1 MRPRTTLAKGGPQ
14 PKGVLRAVTQS
25 AIASIDERLQGA
37 LEKFSAA
44 GFFRREPA
52 LLLPAGV
59 FLDRL
64 GEEFRGKLYL
74 TGENGGAE
82 LCLRPEFT
90 IPVALQHLASSSA
103 FDPADIAYGGPV
115 FRAGQGELF
124 QTGVESFGRE
134 DRAAADA
141 EILGVALEAAAAAGA
156 PRLSLR
162 LGDARLSQSFLARLD
177 LPPAWRR
184 RIEAGVARGAGLDD
198 LLAPAP
204 RQNGALGA
212 GVLAALEKSDAAGAK
227 QLVEDLLAITGAA
240 TVGGRSVAEIAERFL
255 EQASLQEPLSTRA
268 RQQIADFFAVEAAP
282 DTASAKLRAL
292 AREHGLELDEAL
304 EAFETRASFLAAR
317 GVKLEETVF
326 STRFSHAIDYY
337 SGFMFEA
344 RPAGTAAPAAPLL
357 SGGRYDGL
365 LKSLGAAQ
373 DIPAVGAAIF
383 LDRLG
388 AAQ

>member
-1 MRPRTTLAKGGPQ
+1 
-14 PKGVLRAVTQS
+14 VTQS
-25 AIASIDERLQGA
+25 ASASIDERLQAA

-44 GFFRREPA
+44 GFLRREPA
-52 LLLPAGV
+52 LLLLAGV

-74 TGENGGAE
+74 TGENGGSE

-90 IPVALQHLASSSA
+90 IPVALQHLASTA
-103 FDPADIAYGGPV
+103 AGEPADIAYGGPV

-141 EILGVALEAAAAAGA
+141 EILGVALEAATAAGA
-156 PRLSLR
+156 PRLALR
-162 LGDARLSQSFLARLD
+162 LGDAGLSRSFLARLD

-184 RIEAGVARGAGLDD
+184 RIEAGVARGAALDAI
-198 LLAPAP
+198 LAPAP

-212 GVLAALEKSDAAGAK
+212 GVRAALEKSDAAGAK
-227 QLVEDLLAITGAA
+227 QLVEDLLAIAGAA
-240 TVGGRSVAEIAERFL
+240 TKGGRSAAEIAERFL
-255 EQASLQEPLSTRA
+255 EQASLQEPLSASA
-268 RQQIADFFAVEAAP
+268 RQRIADFFAVEASP
-282 DTASAKLRAL
+282 DTASEKLRAL
-292 AREHGLELDEAL
+292 ARDHGLELDEAL
-304 EAFETRASFLAAR
+304 EDFETRASFLAAR

-326 STRFSHAIDYY
+326 STRFPHAIDYY

-344 RPAGTAAPAAPLL
+344 RPAAAAAPLL

-383 LDRLG
+383 VDRLG
-388 AAQ
+388 AA

>member
-1 MRPRTTLAKGGPQ
+1 M
-14 PKGVLRAVTQS
+14 TQS
-25 AIASIDERLQGA
+25 ATASFDARLQAA

-44 GFFRREPA
+44 GFTRREPA
-52 LLLPAGV
+52 LLLPAGI

-90 IPVALQHLASSSA
+90 IPIALQHLASSA
-103 FDPADIAYGGPV
+103 TGEPADIAYGGPV
-115 FRAGQGELF
+115 FRAGEGELF

-141 EILGVALEAAAAAGA
+141 EILGVALEAAEAAGA
-156 PRLSLR
+156 PALTLR
-162 LGDARLSQSFLARLD
+162 LGDAELSRSFLARLD

-184 RIEAGVARGAGLDD
+184 RIETGVARGAALDD
-198 LLAPAP
+198 VLAPAP

-212 GVLAALEKSDAAGAK
+212 GVLAALEKSDAAGARS
-227 QLVEDLLAITGAA
+227 LVEDLLAIAGAPS
-240 TVGGRSVAEIAERFL
+240 VGGRSAAEIAERFL
-255 EQASLQEPLSTRA
+255 EQASLQEPLSAATRQ
-268 RQQIADFFAVEAAP
+268 RIVDFFSVEAPP
-282 DTASAKLRAL
+282 DTASARLRAL
-292 AREHGLELDEAL
+292 ARDSGLDLEEAL

-317 GVKLEETVF
+317 GVKLEATVF
-326 STRFSHAIDYY
+326 STRFAHAIDYY

-344 RPAGTAAPAAPLL
+344 RPVDSPARVAPLL

-365 LKSLGAAQ
+365 LRSLGATF

-383 LDRLG
+383 IDRLG
-388 AAQ
+388 AAS

>member
-1 MRPRTTLAKGGPQ
+1 
-14 PKGVLRAVTQS
+14 VTQA
-25 AIASIDERLQGA
+25 AIASIDERLQAA
-37 LEKFSAA
+37 LEKFAAA
-44 GFFRREPA
+44 GFLRREPA
-52 LLLPAGV
+52 LLLPAGI

-74 TGENGGAE
+74 TGENGGSE

-90 IPVALQHLASSSA
+90 IPVALQHLVSCAA
-103 FDPADIAYGGPV
+103 GEAADIAYGGPV
-115 FRAGQGELF
+115 FRSGQGELF
-124 QTGVESFGRE
+124 QTGVESFGRD

-156 PRLSLR
+156 PRLALR
-162 LGDARLSQSFLARLD
+162 LGDAGLSHSFLVRLD
-177 LPPAWRR
+177 LPAAWRR
-184 RIEAGVARGAGLDD
+184 RIEAGVARGAALGDI
-198 LLAPAP
+198 LAPAP

-227 QLVEDLLAITGAA
+227 QLVEDLLAIAGAA
-240 TVGGRSVAEIAERFL
+240 TVGGRSTAEIAERFL
-255 EQASLQEPLSTRA
+255 EQASLQEALSARTRE
-268 RQQIADFFAVEAAP
+268 RIAAFLAVEVAP
-282 DTASAKLRAL
+282 DCASAKLRAL
-292 AREHGLELDEAL
+292 ARDSGLELDEAL
-304 EAFETRASFLAAR
+304 ETFETRAGFLAAC

-326 STRFSHAIDYY
+326 STRFAHAIGYY

-344 RPAGTAAPAAPLL
+344 RPADAEPHAPPLL

-383 LDRLG
+383 VDRWG
-388 AAQ
+388 AAS